1 MPSISPPPLPRV
13 QNAGNIAWLDL
24 EMTGLDPAT
33 DVILEVALAV
43 TDRELRVLEEY
54 TTAVWQP
61 EERLATMT
69 PFVRGMHEKTGLVER
84 VRASKIDTFAA
95 ERALLDR
102 VTGFCPY
109 PAVLAGN
116 TIGQDKRFIERYMP
130 GLAGYLHYRTLDVT
144 SVKLLAK
151 AWYGETAVYD
161 KPKDQ
166 EHNALFDVR
175 QSILELLHYR
185 KTIFR

>member
-1 MPSISPPPLPRV
+1 MTAPPTVPRV

-24 EMTGLDPAT
+24 EMTGLDPER
-33 DVILEVALAV
+33 DVILEVALIV
-43 TDRELRVLEEY
+43 TDRELNALEEY

-61 EERLATMT
+61 EERLAQMV
-69 PFVRGMHEKTGLVER
+69 PFVRDMHEKTGLVGR
-84 VRASKIDTFAA
+84 VRASKVDTVAA
-95 ERALLDR
+95 ERALMER
-102 VTGFCPY
+102 ITGFCPH

-116 TIGQDKRFIERYMP
+116 TIGQDKRFIERHMP
-130 GLAGYLHYRTLDVT
+130 GLGGYLHYRTLDVT
-144 SVKLLAK
+144 TVKLLAK

-175 QSILELLHYR
+175 QSILELAHYR
-185 KTIFR
+185 KSIFR

>member
-1 MPSISPPPLPRV
+1 QDGTLARMTAAPTPSRV
-13 QNAGNIAWLDL
+13 QHAGNIAWLDL
-24 EMTGLDPAT
+24 EMTGLDPER
-33 DVILEVALAV
+33 DVILEVALIV
-43 TDRELRVLEEY
+43 TDRDLKALEEY

-61 EERLATMT
+61 EARLSPMT
-69 PFVRGMHEKTGLVER
+69 PFVRDMHEKTGLVER
-84 VRASKIDTFAA
+84 VRASKIDTFAV
-95 ERALLDR
+95 ERALLER
-102 VTGFCPY
+102 ITGFCSY

-116 TIGQDKRFIERYMP
+116 TIGQDKRFIERHMP

-175 QSILELLHYR
+175 QSILE
-185 KTIFR
+185 I

>member
-1 MPSISPPPLPRV
+1 MTVVPPPLPRI
-13 QNAGNIAWLDL
+13 QNAWNIAWLDL
-24 EMTGLDPAT
+24 EMTGLDPER
-33 DVILEVALAV
+33 DVILEVALVV
-43 TDRELRVLEEY
+43 TDRDLRTLEEWS
-54 TTAVWQP
+54 TAVWQP
-61 EERLATMT
+61 EERLAAMT
-69 PFVRGMHEKTGLVER
+69 PFVRDMHQRTGLTSR
-84 VRASKIDTFAA
+84 VRTSKVDTFAA
-95 ERALLDR
+95 ERALLER
-102 VTGFCPY
+102 ITGFCSY

-116 TIGQDKRFIERYMP
+116 TIGQDKRFIERHMP

-151 AWYGETAVYD
+151 AWYGDAAVYD

-175 QSILELLHYR
+175 QSILELAHYR

>member
-1 MPSISPPPLPRV
+1 MPSLPPPLPRV

-24 EMTGLDPAT
+24 EMTGLDPER
-33 DVILEVALAV
+33 DVILELALV
-43 TDRELRVLEEY
+43 ITDRELRTLDEY
-54 TTAVWQP
+54 TAAVWQP
-61 EERLATMT
+61 EERLTSMT
-69 PFVRGMHEKTGLVER
+69 PFVRDMHEKTGLVAR
-84 VRASKIDTFAA
+84 VRASKLDTFAA

-102 VTGFCPY
+102 ITGFCPY

-116 TIGQDKRFIERYMP
+116 TIGQDKRFVERHMP

-151 AWYGETAVYD
+151 AWYGDVAVYD

-175 QSILELLHYR
+175 QSILELAFYK

>member
-1 MPSISPPPLPRV
+1 V

-24 EMTGLDPAT
+24 EMTGLDPEQ
-33 DVILEVALAV
+33 DVILEVALVV
-43 TDRELRVLEEY
+43 TDRELRTLDEY
-54 TTAVWQP
+54 TAAIWQP
-61 EERLATMT
+61 EARLAAMT
-69 PFVRGMHEKTGLVER
+69 PFVRDMHEKTGLTAR
-84 VRASKIDTFAA
+84 ARASKVDTLGA
-95 ERALLDR
+95 ERVLLDR
-102 VTGFCPY
+102 IAGFCPY

-116 TIGQDKRFIERYMP
+116 TIGQDKRFIERHMP

-151 AWYGETAVYD
+151 AWYGDGAVYD

-175 QSILELLHYR
+175 QSILELAHYR